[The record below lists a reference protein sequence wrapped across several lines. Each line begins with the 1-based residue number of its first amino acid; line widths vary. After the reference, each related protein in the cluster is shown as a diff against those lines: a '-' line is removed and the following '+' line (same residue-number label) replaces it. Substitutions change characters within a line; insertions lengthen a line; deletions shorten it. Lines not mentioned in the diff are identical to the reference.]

1 MSIYNR
7 LTIDTVALS
16 DHRRDVALRGIKARR
31 DIEVSRGTM
40 RGTQVNEVELTED
53 AETFLRQ
60 NDSEDL
66 MSPLSQFAR
75 AGFLAGLRYHD
86 QVRHLAA

>member
-16 DHRRDVALRGIKARR
+16 DHRRDVALRGIKARK
-31 DIEVSRGTM
+31 DSEVVRGTM
-40 RGTQVNEVELTED
+40 RGTKVNEVELTED

-66 MSPLSQFAR
+66 RTYAKTILTE
-75 AGFLAGLRYHD
+75 GFCNC
-86 QVRHLAA
+86 